1 MQKPVMLLILDG
13 WGYREHTTNDNAI
26 EQGHTPNWHSLL
38 KSCPHCFIETSGY
51 DVGLPDGQMGN
62 SEVGHT
68 NLGAGRVV
76 MQDLPKIDLAIKD
89 GSLEKNPTLVEM
101 INKLKETKG
110 VCHLMGLMSPGGV
123 HSHQKHIE
131 AICEILHKN
140 NIPVQVHAFLD
151 GRDTPPQSAKDF
163 LADFEQNIKNLN
175 DVKVA
180 TISGRFY
187 AMDRDKRWD
196 RVEKA
201 YNNIVLADGQR
212 FASSQEAIVA
222 SYNNGVTDEF
232 VVPAVIG
239 DYQGAKDGDAV
250 LMINFRADRAREIL
264 YALGDKEFSG
274 FERKKIINF
283 VELVGMVEYSVDH
296 NRFMKTIFAPETL
309 KNIFGEVIA
318 NHGLTQLRIAET
330 EKYAHVTFFFNGGE
344 EKEFN
349 GEDRIL
355 INSPK
360 VATYDLKPEM
370 SVYEVTEALTD
381 AIEKKKYD
389 VIICNF
395 ANGDMVG
402 HTGIMEAA
410 LKAVAAVDD
419 CLGKV
424 MKAIKDVNGVLFVTA
439 DHGNVEK
446 MVDEKTGEPYTAHT
460 VGKVQAVL
468 YNAEPQDY
476 EDLKSELRTLFGE
489 VEKVKGLDSTYE
501 FNSGAENSRI
511 VCNRILD
518 RLENKLAI
526 TFRVKNL
533 DGNDWANG
541 ETELGRMARLN
552 KHMS

>member
-13 WGYREHTTNDNAI
+13 WGYREPVTDDNAI
-26 EQGHTPNWHSLL
+26 EKGYTPNWHYLL
-38 KSCPHCFIETSGY
+38 DKYPHCFVETSGL

-89 GSLEKNPTLVEM
+89 GSIEKNPVLVEM
-101 INKLKETKG
+101 INKLKESNG

-123 HSHQKHIE
+123 HSHQSHIE
-131 AICEILHKN
+131 AVCNILNKN
-140 NIPVQVHAFLD
+140 GIKVDVHAFLD

-163 LADFEQNIKNLN
+163 LNEFENSVKDLN
-175 DVKVA
+175 NVKVA

-201 YNNIVLADGQR
+201 YNNIVLADGER
-212 FASSQEAIVA
+212 FASSEEAIVA

-239 DYQGAKDGDAV
+239 DYNGAKDGDAV
-250 LMINFRADRAREIL
+250 LMINYRADRAREIM
-264 YALGDKEFSG
+264 YALGDKEFNG
-274 FERKKIINF
+274 FERKKTINF
-283 VELVGMVEYSVDH
+283 SVVVGMTEYSVDH
-296 NRFMKTIFAPETL
+296 TRFMKTVFGPEALT
-309 KNIFGEVIA
+309 NIFGEVVA

-344 EKEFN
+344 EKEFK
-349 GEDRIL
+349 GEERIL

-370 SVYEVTEALTD
+370 SVYEVTEALTK
-381 AIEKKKYD
+381 AIREQKYD

-402 HTGIMEAA
+402 HTGIMDAA
-410 LKAVAAVDD
+410 LKAVEAVDE
-419 CLGKV
+419 CLGEV
-424 MKAIKDVNGVLFVTA
+424 MSAIKEVDGTLLVTA
-439 DHGNVEK
+439 DHGNAEK
-446 MVDEKTGEPYTAHT
+446 MVDEETGAPYTAHT

-468 YNAEPQDY
+468 
-476 EDLKSELRTLFGE
+476 
-489 VEKVKGLDSTYE
+489 
-501 FNSGAENSRI
+501 FNSHKNIKSLKNGRLADVAPTLLDLMDIEKPAEMTGVSLI
-511 VCNRILD
+511 
-518 RLENKLAI
+518 EK
-526 TFRVKNL
+526 
-533 DGNDWANG
+533 
-541 ETELGRMARLN
+541 
-552 KHMS
+552 

>member
-13 WGYREHTTNDNAI
+13 WGYRNTITADNAI

-38 KSCPHCFIETSGY
+38 KTCPHCFVETSGY
-51 DVGLPDGQMGN
+51 DVGLPEGQMGN

-89 GSLEKNPTLVEM
+89 GSLEKNPVLCEL
-101 INKLKETKG
+101 IAKLKETKG

-123 HSHQKHIE
+123 HSHQRHIE
-131 AICEILHKN
+131 AVCAIMQKN
-140 NIPVQVHAFLD
+140 GIPTNVHAFLD
-151 GRDTPPQSAKDF
+151 GRDTPPQSAKGF
-163 LADFEQNIKNLN
+163 LADFENNIK
-175 DVKVA
+175 DMPKIKVA

-201 YNNIVLADGQR
+201 YNNIVLADGKR
-212 FASSQEAIVA
+212 FATTDEAITT
-222 SYNNGVTDEF
+222 SYDEGVTDEF
-232 VVPAVIG
+232 VIPAVIG
-239 DYQGAKDGDAV
+239 DYSGAKDGDAV

-264 YALGDKEFSG
+264 YALGDKEFNG
-274 FERKKIINF
+274 FERKKIVNF
-283 VELVGMVEYSVDH
+283 AELVGMVEYSVDH
-296 NRFMKTIFAPETL
+296 NRFMKTIFAPESL
-309 KNIFGEVIA
+309 KNIFGEVVA

-344 EKEFN
+344 EKEFK

-370 SVYEVTEALTD
+370 SVYEVTSALTD
-381 AIEKKKYD
+381 VIEKKKYD

-402 HTGIMEAA
+402 HTGIMDAA

-424 MKAIKDVNGVLFVTA
+424 MKAIKDVDGVLLVTA

-468 YNAEPQDY
+468 YNAEPP
-476 EDLKSELRTLFGE
+476 
-489 VEKVKGLDSTYE
+489 VKGLEDGRLADISPTL
-501 FNSGAENSRI
+501 
-511 VCNRILD
+511 LD
-518 RLENKLAI
+518 LMQIEKPVEMTGHSLI
-526 TFRVKNL
+526 K
-533 DGNDWANG
+533 
-541 ETELGRMARLN
+541 
-552 KHMS
+552 K

>member
-13 WGYREHTTNDNAI
+13 WGYREKITSDNAI
-26 EQGHTPNWHSLL
+26 EQGHTPNWHTLL
-38 KSCPHCFIETSGY
+38 ETCPHCFVETSGY
-51 DVGLPDGQMGN
+51 DVGLPEGQMGN

-89 GSLEKNPTLVEM
+89 GSLEKNPTLAGLIE
-101 INKLKETKG
+101 KLKETKG
-110 VCHLMGLMSPGGV
+110 TCHLMGLMSPGGV
-123 HSHQKHIE
+123 HSHQRHIE
-131 AICEILHKN
+131 AVCSILNKN
-140 NIPVQVHAFLD
+140 GIPTAVHAFLD
-151 GRDTPPQSAKDF
+151 GRDTPPQSAKGFLDDF
-163 LADFEQNIKNLN
+163 NNYIKELKN
-175 DVKVA
+175 VKVA
-180 TISGRFY
+180 TVAGRFY

-201 YNNIVLADGQR
+201 YNNIVLADGKR
-212 FASSQEAIVA
+212 FTSADEAITA
-222 SYNNGVTDEF
+222 SYNEGVTDEF

-239 DYQGAKDGDAV
+239 NYQGAKDGDAV

-264 YALGDKEFSG
+264 YALGDKEFNG
-274 FERKKIINF
+274 FERKKIIHF
-283 VELVGMVEYSVDH
+283 SELVGMVEYSVDH
-296 NRFMKTIFAPETL
+296 NRFMKTIFAPESL
-309 KNIFGEVIA
+309 KNIFGEVVA
-318 NHGLTQLRIAET
+318 NHNLTQLRIAET

-344 EKEFN
+344 EKEFK

-370 SVYEVTEALTD
+370 SVYEVTAALTD
-381 AIEKKKYD
+381 VIEKQKYD

-402 HTGIMEAA
+402 HTGIMPAA

-424 MKAIKDVNGVLFVTA
+424 MKAIKDVNGVLLVTA

-446 MVDEKTGEPYTAHT
+446 MIDEKTGEPYTAHT

-468 YNAEPQDY
+468 YNAEPP
-476 EDLKSELRTLFGE
+476 
-489 VEKVKGLDSTYE
+489 VKGL
-501 FNSGAENSRI
+501 ENGRLADISPTL
-511 VCNRILD
+511 LD
-518 RLENKLAI
+518 LMNIDKPVEMTGHSLIK
-526 TFRVKNL
+526 K
-533 DGNDWANG
+533 
-541 ETELGRMARLN
+541 
-552 KHMS
+552 

>member
-13 WGYREHTTNDNAI
+13 WGYREKITPDNAI
-26 EQGHTPNWHSLL
+26 EQGNTPNWHYLL
-38 KSCPHCFIETSGY
+38 EHYPHCFVETSGY

-89 GSLEKNPTLVEM
+89 GSLAKNPVLVDM

-110 VCHLMGLMSPGGV
+110 TCHLMGLMSPGGV

-131 AICEILHKN
+131 AMCNILAQN
-140 NIPVQVHAFLD
+140 GIRTEVHAFLD
-151 GRDTPPQSAKDF
+151 GRDTPPQSAKGFLEDF
-163 LADFEQNIKNLN
+163 QNQINDLN
-175 DVKVA
+175 GVQIA
-180 TISGRFY
+180 TIAGRFY

-201 YNNIVLADGQR
+201 YNNIVLADGKR
-212 FASSQEAIVA
+212 FGSADEAISA
-222 SYNNGVTDEF
+222 SYADGVTDEF

-264 YALGDKEFSG
+264 YALGDKEFTG
-274 FERKKIINF
+274 FERKKIVNF
-283 VELVGMVEYSVDH
+283 AMLVGMVEYSVDH
-296 NRFMKTIFAPETL
+296 GRFMKTIFAPEAL
-309 KNIFGEVIA
+309 KNIFGEVVA

-344 EKEFN
+344 EKEFK
-349 GEDRIL
+349 GEERIL
-355 INSPK
+355 VSSPK

-370 SVYEVTEALTD
+370 SVYEVTEKLVD
-381 AIEKKKYD
+381 AIEKQKYD

-419 CLGKV
+419 CLGNV
-424 MKAIKDVNGVLFVTA
+424 MRAIKSVDGVLLVTA
-439 DHGNVEK
+439 DHGNAEK

-468 YNAEPQDY
+468 
-476 EDLKSELRTLFGE
+476 
-489 VEKVKGLDSTYE
+489 
-501 FNSGAENSRI
+501 FNSEPPVKSLKDGRLADIAPTLLDLMNIEKPIEMTGNSLI
-511 VCNRILD
+511 
-518 RLENKLAI
+518 NK
-526 TFRVKNL
+526 
-533 DGNDWANG
+533 
-541 ETELGRMARLN
+541 
-552 KHMS
+552 

>member
-13 WGYREHTTNDNAI
+13 WGYREKITDDNAI
-26 EQGHTPNWHSLL
+26 EQGHTPNWHHLL
-38 KSCPHCFIETSGY
+38 ETCPHCFVETSGY

-76 MQDLPKIDLAIKD
+76 MQDLPKIDLAIKND
-89 GSLEKNPTLVEM
+89 TLRHNPTLVEM

-131 AICEILHKN
+131 AMCCILQENGIK
-140 NIPVQVHAFLD
+140 VDVHAFLD
-151 GRDTPPQSAKDF
+151 GRDTPPQSAKSF
-163 LADFEQNIKNLN
+163 LEDFENNIKGLPN
-175 DVKVA
+175 VRIA
-180 TISGRFY
+180 TIAGRFY

-201 YNNIVLADGQR
+201 YNTIVSAEGAR
-212 FASSQEAIVA
+212 FATTNEAISA
-222 SYNNGVTDEF
+222 SYTNGVTDEF
-232 VVPAVIG
+232 VIPAVIG
-239 DYQGAKDGDAV
+239 DYNGANDGDAV

-264 YALGDKEFSG
+264 YALGDKEFTG
-274 FERKKIINF
+274 FERKKIVNF
-283 VELVGMVEYSVDH
+283 AMLVGMVEYSVDH
-296 NRFMKTIFAPETL
+296 NRFMKTIFAPEAL
-309 KNIFGEVIA
+309 KNIFGEVVA

-344 EKEFN
+344 EKEFK
-349 GEDRIL
+349 GEERIL
-355 INSPK
+355 ISSPK

-370 SVYEVTEALTD
+370 SVYEVTEALTEV
-381 AIEKKKYD
+381 IEKQKYD

-424 MKAIKDVNGVLFVTA
+424 MKAIKDVDGVLLVTA
-439 DHGNVEK
+439 DHGNAEK

-468 YNAEPQDY
+468 YNAEPPVKEMRDGRLA
-476 EDLKSELRTLFGE
+476 DIAPTLLSLMDIDKPE
-489 VEKVKGLDSTYE
+489 EMT
-501 FNSGAENSRI
+501 
-511 VCNRILD
+511 
-518 RLENKLAI
+518 
-526 TFRVKNL
+526 
-533 DGNDWANG
+533 GN
-541 ETELGRMARLN
+541 TLII
-552 KHMS
+552 K